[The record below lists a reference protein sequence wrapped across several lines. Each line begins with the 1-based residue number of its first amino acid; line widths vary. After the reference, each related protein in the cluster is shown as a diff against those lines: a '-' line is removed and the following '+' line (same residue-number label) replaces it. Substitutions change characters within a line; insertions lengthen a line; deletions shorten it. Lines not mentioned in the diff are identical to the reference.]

1 MFFKH
6 FLYSV
11 IMLIMK
17 ALLLQ
22 YNPASLILMFMMLAS
37 PVGANAASAQS
48 LIEKVEASLASD
60 GVFGPKETRRY
71 MEGFRAELAG
81 YAFDILRSK
90 RNSDGADV
98 LLSVLAEGSFDGV
111 PVERTVKVASA
122 AYIAVRRGSP
132 PEVVEGIALYGFS
145 GDVSDGKIE
154 AWANGYNDCV
164 KHGVPPDIAEDLVYN
179 AFSNSWDIKT
189 YNIFKWGL
197 VDAAKAGFDMEDFQ
211 AYLMGNYL
219 KDKSGSVKAPG
230 AAVAGAKR
238 YFRGL
243 KGKKPKLPPYIGS
256 FIPRHERKSIEDKLE
271 ERKRSEFL
279 REKETGSGSKARKQ
293 KGSLSVLDKSQGNS
307 GGSFLDRIEA
317 QYRRFLGVPYVWGG
331 ETMRGTDCSGFV
343 QSVFARVG
351 IKLPRVSRLQWKAG
365 KSVVKGDLKK
375 GDLVFFRTIGSRIS
389 HVGIFSD
396 SSKRTFIHA
405 SSSKGVTFSKLD
417 SKYYSRRYAGAR
429 RVVPEDFAGL
439 DLLID
444 LASAR

>member
-1 MFFKH
+1 
-6 FLYSV
+6 
-11 IMLIMK
+11 MK
-17 ALLLQ
+17 AMLQ
-22 YNPASLILMFMMLAS
+22 PYKLALIILVFHMVATPL
-37 PVGANAASAQS
+37 GAHAARAQS

-71 MEGFRAELAG
+71 LEGFRTELAG
-81 YAFDILRSK
+81 YAFDILRKK
-90 RNSDGADV
+90 RNADGADV

-164 KHGVPPDIAEDLVYN
+164 KHRVPPDIAEDLVYN
-179 AFSNSWDIKT
+179 AFRHSWDIKT
-189 YNIFKWGL
+189 FNIFKWGL

-219 KDKSGSVKAPG
+219 KETSGPQKAPG
-230 AAVAGAKR
+230 AAVAGAQR
-238 YFRGL
+238 YFRRL
-243 KGKKPKLPPYIGS
+243 KGKKPELPAYSGS
-256 FIPRHERKSIEDKLE
+256 FIPRHERKSIKEKLD
-271 ERKRSEFL
+271 ERKRSESL
-279 REKETGSGSKARKQ
+279 RNKEKASGKKVRKQ
-293 KGSLSVLDKSQGNS
+293 KAPLSVLGNSQGTS
-307 GGSFLDRIEA
+307 GGSFLDRIES

-351 IKLPRVSRLQWKAG
+351 IELPRVSGQQWKAG
-365 KSVVKGDLKK
+365 KRVEKGALRK
-375 GDLVFFRTIGSRIS
+375 GDLVFFRTVGGRIS
-389 HVGIFSD
+389 HVGIYAD
-396 SSKRTFIHA
+396 SSKDTFIHA
-405 SSSKGVTFSKLD
+405 SSSKGVTFSKLN

-429 RVVPEDFAGL
+429 RVVPEGFASP
-439 DLLID
+439 DLLINI
-444 LASAR
+444 ASAR